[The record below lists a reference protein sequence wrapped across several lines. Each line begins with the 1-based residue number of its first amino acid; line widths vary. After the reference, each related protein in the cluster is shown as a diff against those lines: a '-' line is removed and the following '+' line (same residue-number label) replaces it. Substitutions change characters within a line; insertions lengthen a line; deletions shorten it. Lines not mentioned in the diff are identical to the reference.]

1 MRKSNI
7 ALHMPCLPV
16 QITLLNQN
24 YLKYLLQDNQQRR
37 KEKKKAKAK
46 QTNRQTILNSG
57 TGLEGENRTYLCAL
71 INHVEVEQ
79 TDIHL

>member
-37 KEKKKAKAK
+37 KEKKRKRPRQNK
-46 QTNRQTILNSG
+46 QTDKQ
-57 TGLEGENRTYLCAL
+57 Y
-71 INHVEVEQ
+71 
-79 TDIHL
+79 